1 MVKVL
6 NSRELRSIDLKSIP
20 DAVILA
26 FNTLIVKN
34 WSGKASEFKQSDVIA
49 YVASEGLTEE
59 EVIKNHWL
67 DVEPLYRENG
77 FDVKSAACFVAP
89 LQAALRATRASNKP
103 CCNSQQVL

>member
-49 YVASEGLTEE
+49 YVASEGLT
-59 EVIKNHWL
+59 
-67 DVEPLYRENG
+67 
-77 FDVKSAACFVAP
+77 
-89 LQAALRATRASNKP
+89 
-103 CCNSQQVL
+103 